1 METYTLFLIS
11 LLMMHGYETQGNELY
26 VELYYMLVCILVI
39 YIGTGPKILNLYFY
53 IYVYINHY
61 INPNPNSELY
71 PMKITKY
78 I

>member
-1 METYTLFLIS
+1 
-11 LLMMHGYETQGNELY
+11 MHGYETQGNELY
-26 VELYYMLVCILVI
+26 VESYESFSCGI
-39 YIGTGPKILNLYFY
+39 YIYIDTGPKILNLYFY

-61 INPNPNSELY
+61 INPNPNFELY